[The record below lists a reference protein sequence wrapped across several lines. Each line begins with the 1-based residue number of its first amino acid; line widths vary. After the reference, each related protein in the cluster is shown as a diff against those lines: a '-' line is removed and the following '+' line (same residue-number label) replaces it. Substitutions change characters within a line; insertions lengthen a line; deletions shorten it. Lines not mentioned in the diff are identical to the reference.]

1 MRSRLHKGLDA
12 IEGALVERK
21 KFSIAAHYRLVSD
34 ADYAKFRQVLNEIKE
49 HFPNLKEKTGKKVFE
64 FQPNIDWDKGKCV
77 LWLMKALKLDRPDVA
92 PLFLGDDVT
101 DEDAFRALQTV
112 NGGFGVVVSGPEDD
126 NTGRE
131 TAAAFRVS
139 DPGEVLTLLQRL
151 ASQ

>member
-1 MRSRLHKGLDA
+1 MNSSRTSTGTKGNA
-12 IEGALVERK
+12 
-21 KFSIAAHYRLVSD
+21 
-34 ADYAKFRQVLNEIKE
+34 
-49 HFPNLKEKTGKKVFE
+49 
-64 FQPNIDWDKGKCV
+64 V